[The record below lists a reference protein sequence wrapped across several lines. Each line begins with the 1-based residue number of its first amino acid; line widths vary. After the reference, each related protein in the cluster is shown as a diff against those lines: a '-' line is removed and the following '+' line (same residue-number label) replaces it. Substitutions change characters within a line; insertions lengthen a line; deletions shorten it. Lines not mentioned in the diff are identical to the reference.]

1 MPVDPSRIN
10 PIIMNKLKDRDLPP
24 DLRDFLR
31 DILKFERGKL
41 DQDKPHYMS
50 EYENLINKYV
60 DKSDQSTNQ

>member
-1 MPVDPSRIN
+1 MD
-10 PIIMNKLKDRDLPP
+10 KLEDRDLPP
-24 DLRDFLR
+24 DLREFLR

-60 DKSDQSTNQ
+60 DKSDQSTGQ

>member
-10 PIIMNKLKDRDLPP
+10 PIIMDKLEDRDLPP
-24 DLRDFLR
+24 DLREFLR

-60 DKSDQSTNQ
+60 DKSDQSTDQ